1 MAAKKQKP
9 KEVSSSIAKSNDGTI
24 QLTFSIPFNQ
34 IKEAREKV
42 ASEIGKDI
50 QVPGFRKG
58 NAPLD
63 KVISQI
69 PQNTLVEKT
78 LGKILPKLIAEAIKE
93 HKIKPAVYPRF
104 ELVKATEGEDWQ
116 IRATTCELP
125 QINLGDYKKTIVG
138 AARAKTI
145 WTPDKDRQEKK
156 KELTREEKE
165 QEIIK
170 TLLETIK
177 IDIPKLLID
186 EEVNHRLSGLLG
198 RIEKLGL
205 SLESYLSS
213 IGKTPETLRQEYET
227 QAKKVIKLNFIL
239 NKIADEEKIKIEEN
253 QIKETLKVS
262 AGDPKLAEKL
272 DTPEQRRIIESVL
285 RRKGALDA
293 LTALL

>member
-9 KEVSSSIAKSNDGTI
+9 KKVSSSIAKSNDGKI

-34 IKEAREKV
+34 IKEAKEKV

-93 HKIKPAVYPRF
+93 NKIKPAVYPRF

-125 QINLGDYKKTIVG
+125 QINLGNYKKTIVG

-145 WTPDKDRQEKK
+145 WTPDKDKQEKK

-227 QAKKVIKLNFIL
+227 QAKEVIKLNFIL

-262 AGDPKLAEKL
+262 AGDPKLAERL